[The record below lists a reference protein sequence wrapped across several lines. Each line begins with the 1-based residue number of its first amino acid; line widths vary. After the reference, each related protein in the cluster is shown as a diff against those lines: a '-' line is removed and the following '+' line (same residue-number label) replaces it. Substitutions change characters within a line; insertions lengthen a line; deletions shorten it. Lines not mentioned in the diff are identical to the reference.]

1 MKKTILSVSVLMAL
15 SGTVLA
21 EDSTWETM
29 PSGVTEVD
37 ATNRTVYASEASLAE
52 EDYYVKSVGGNNN
65 SVFSAVSLGDNQ
77 RVWAKVENGGKL
89 AVLNAGGDTI
99 ENKGKII
106 LDGDL
111 SSWWGT
117 KAIFADGGTATN
129 NNLVYVKK
137 AIGMQ
142 AGTGGNSTLINN
154 GVIIVENGSGI
165 EGTANNRQQTIKN
178 TGTIVVKEG
187 LFGFGIR
194 VSDGDTGSVITNSG
208 KIVAEDG
215 ATYAIYV
222 GKNGD
227 KTATGVEVNLEAGS
241 DIEGLV
247 ALNNQGT
254 ELNVNGVSGEA
265 IKLVTLRENGGAG
278 LTVKL
283 TNSDM
288 TIEQGTDEAL
298 IIDNFALEGNS
309 TVGFLLTTIGS
320 ETSKVLTLGESSG
333 ISATNTAVS
342 YSGGVSDALLTSGNY
357 ADLISGVDLGDG
369 AVPEE
374 VTVAEGAEG
383 DALVVTDGVNG
394 VNVQVTSRNSL
405 LTSAQDVAKASA
417 MMWRDQLSSLSDR
430 MGTLRTMPTEVGSWA
445 RYTNGRL
452 EVDSVEH
459 DYNMIEVG
467 FDKKIT
473 DNLALGASFSYTK
486 GDTDVLAG
494 TADNNTYTV
503 GLYATY
509 MNASNCFFD
518 AMLKVGRIDAEY
530 NLVNDTVAEKADYM
544 MTGTILGIETGH
556 RWTVNNFY
564 VEPAIQ
570 VTYSYLRP
578 ESYESNVRHVSY
590 EEMESLIARVGVT
603 GGITFADK
611 GAAYVG
617 VSYNHDFMGEINGTY
632 TATTTR
638 VFEDQLEEN
647 WGEAKIGASYQVTNG
662 LNAFA
667 DVATSFGGDVEQKWR
682 VNVGA
687 RYVF

>member
-1 MKKTILSVSVLMAL
+1 M
-15 SGTVLA
+15 
-21 EDSTWETM
+21 
-29 PSGVTEVD
+29 
-37 ATNRTVYASEASLAE
+37 
-52 EDYYVKSVGGNNN
+52 
-65 SVFSAVSLGDNQ
+65 
-77 RVWAKVENGGKL
+77 

-99 ENKGKII
+99 ENKGKIF
-106 LDGDL
+106 LDGDS

-194 VSDGDTGSVITNSG
+194 VTDGDTGSVITNSG

-227 KTATGVEVNLEAGS
+227 KTATGVKVNLEAGS

-298 IIDNFALEGNS
+298 IIDKFALEGNS

-320 ETSKVLTLGESSG
+320 KTSKVLTLGESSG

-357 ADLISGVDLGDG
+357 ADLISGVDLGGG

-494 TADNNTYTV
+494 TADNNTYTG